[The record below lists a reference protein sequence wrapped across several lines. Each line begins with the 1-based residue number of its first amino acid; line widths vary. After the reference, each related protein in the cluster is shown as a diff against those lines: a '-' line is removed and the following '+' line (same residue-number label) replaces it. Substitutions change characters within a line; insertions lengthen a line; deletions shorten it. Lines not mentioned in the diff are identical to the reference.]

1 MAPSLRILAA
11 GATVLP
17 AVLAQKCVERYPIY
31 VDFHNRTVTGGGGS
45 LQYGAFIGVGV
56 PSQNQSIV
64 PSFTRNETSFAAR
77 GFCDNSTISNCLN
90 RTGGSV
96 DFAASTKL
104 VALCVPCYTY

>member
-1 MAPSLRILAA
+1 MARMLRFVI
-11 GATVLP
+11 ATSIALP

-31 VDFHNRTVTGGGGS
+31 VDFHNRTVTGGGS
-45 LQYGAFIGVGV
+45 IMQYGSFIGVGV

-77 GFCDNSTISNCLN
+77 EFCSNSGISDCID

-96 DFAASTKL
+96 DFTASTK
-104 VALCVPCYTY
+104 